1 MTFIKK
7 EFLHIFRDGR
17 TLLIL
22 FGMPVAQV
30 FLFGFAVTNE
40 VSEAKIAIWDKS
52 GDYYSQQL
60 TSKVLSSGYFQM
72 TDQLY
77 SSKQIDEA
85 FRKGTVKVVLVFPEN
100 FNEQVEDRIASVQ
113 IIADATD
120 PNMANILSNYIQG
133 IVGDFQQTWTPK
145 GVAPQINTEVRMH
158 YNPELKGVFLFVP
171 GVITIILMLISAML
185 TSIAITRE
193 KELGTMEVLLAS
205 PLKPVVIILGKVV
218 PYMALSFLNGLI
230 VLALGIFVFGMP
242 MNGSFVLLLAEMLLF
257 VICALSLGILISTK
271 TDSQQTAMMISLF
284 ALMLPTILLSGF
296 IFPISSM
303 PWPLQVLSNAMPPKW
318 FIIIIK
324 GIMLKGVGIEVLWKE
339 TLILAGM
346 TFFFI
351 MVSVKNFKTR
361 LE

>member
-1 MTFIKK
+1 MKAAWLETINTRAPGASVVIDEPVNVKS
-7 EFLHIFRDGR
+7 IFRDGR

-60 TSKVLSSGYFQM
+60 TGKVLSSGYFQM

-145 GVAPQINTEVRMH
+145 GVAPQINTSK
-158 YNPELKGVFLFVP
+158 N
-171 GVITIILMLISAML
+171 
-185 TSIAITRE
+185 
-193 KELGTMEVLLAS
+193 
-205 PLKPVVIILGKVV
+205 
-218 PYMALSFLNGLI
+218 ALQS
-230 VLALGIFVFGMP
+230 
-242 MNGSFVLLLAEMLLF
+242 
-257 VICALSLGILISTK
+257 
-271 TDSQQTAMMISLF
+271 
-284 ALMLPTILLSGF
+284 
-296 IFPISSM
+296 
-303 PWPLQVLSNAMPPKW
+303 
-318 FIIIIK
+318 
-324 GIMLKGVGIEVLWKE
+324 
-339 TLILAGM
+339 
-346 TFFFI
+346 
-351 MVSVKNFKTR
+351 
-361 LE
+361 